1 MEQPYR
7 YGSFLALLSRL
18 LKRNLCPHSNSFES
32 RRIFQQRGTPGQTQH
47 TCNGCRGDGNG
58 RSAAPT
64 ASD

>member
-18 LKRNLCPHSNSFES
+18 LKRNLCPHSISFES
-32 RRIFQQRGTPGQTQH
+32 RRIFQQRGQTQR
-47 TCNGCRGDGNG
+47 TCNGYRGDGNG